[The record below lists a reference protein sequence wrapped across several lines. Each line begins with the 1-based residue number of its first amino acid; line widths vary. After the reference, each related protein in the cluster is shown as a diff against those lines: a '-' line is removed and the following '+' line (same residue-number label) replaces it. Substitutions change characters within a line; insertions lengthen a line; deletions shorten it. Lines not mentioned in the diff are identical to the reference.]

1 MKTVKKLLALTLAML
16 MVFALAANAS
26 AADGYPKKDIY
37 VVCPW
42 GAGGGTDACLRALC
56 QAMGEELGVNL
67 TVDNLTGGGGIIAH
81 EAIANADPDGYT
93 IGMITFE
100 LSTYPSLGTELSLED
115 YDLIAR
121 VNTDAAGLSVNA
133 KWAEKNGIADL
144 ASFIAFAK
152 ENPGIQLGGSAPSSV
167 WHIAGG
173 YLEEATGIDVEMI
186 TYQEGAAAAVKAAA
200 SGEIQGVTVSLAEA
214 SSFLQSG
221 DLICLGVMDAERN
234 PKFPDVPTFQEQEVD
249 VIYGTWRGMAAP
261 KGLNEAAL
269 EALRD
274 ACAKACENQTFVET
288 MANLGQA
295 ISYQSADEFAEF
307 LKGNAEAV
315 QAAMT
320 ALGLDQEA

>member
-1 MKTVKKLLALTLAML
+1 MKTVKRILAITLAALMILALT
-16 MVFALAANAS
+16 VTAS
-26 AADGYPKKDIY
+26 ADGYPKKDLY
-37 VVCPW
+37 VICPW

-67 TVDNLTGGGGIIAH
+67 TVDNLTGGGGIIGH

-100 LSTYPSLGTELSLED
+100 LSTYPSLGTELSCEN
-115 YDLIAR
+115 YDLLAR
-121 VNTDAAGLSVNA
+121 INTDAAGLSVNA
-133 KWAEKNGIADL
+133 KWAEKNNITDL

-152 ENPGIQLGGSAPSSV
+152 ENPGIQLGGSAPASV

-234 PKFPDVPTFQEQEVD
+234 AKFPDVPTFQEQDVD
-249 VIYGTWRGMAAP
+249 VVYGTWRGMAAP
-261 KGLNEAAL
+261 KGLDE
-269 EALRD
+269 EALTVLRE
-274 ACAKACENQTFVET
+274 ACAKACENETFVAT

-295 ISYQSADEFAEF
+295 ISYQNAEEFGEF
-307 LKGNAEAV
+307 LVGNAEAV
-315 QAAMT
+315 AASMT
-320 ALGLDQEA
+320 ALGLNQD

>member
-16 MVFALAANAS
+16 MVFALAATAS
-26 AADGYPKKDIY
+26 ATDGYPKKDIY

-67 TVDNLTGGGGIIAH
+67 TVDNLTGGGGIIGH
-81 EAIANADPDGYT
+81 EAIANADADGYN

-100 LSTYPSLGTELSLED
+100 LSTYPSLGTELSSED
-115 YDLIAR
+115 YDLLGR
-121 VNTDAAGLSVNA
+121 VNTDAAALSVNT
-133 KWAEKNGIADL
+133 KWAEKNGITDL

-214 SSFLQSG
+214 S
-221 DLICLGVMDAERN
+221 LICLGVMADERN
-234 PKFPDVPTFQEQEVD
+234 PKFEDVPTFQEQDVD

-261 KGLNEAAL
+261 KGLNEADLAV
-269 EALRD
+269 LRD
-274 ACAKACENQTFVET
+274 AVAKACENETFVET

-295 ISYQSADEFAEF
+295 ISYQNAEEFAEF
-307 LKGNAEAV
+307 LKDNAEAV
-315 QAAMT
+315 QASMT